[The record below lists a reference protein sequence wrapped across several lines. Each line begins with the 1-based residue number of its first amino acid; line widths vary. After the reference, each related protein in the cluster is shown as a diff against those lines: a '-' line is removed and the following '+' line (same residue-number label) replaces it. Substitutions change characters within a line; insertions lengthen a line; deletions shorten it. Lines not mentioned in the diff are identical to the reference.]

1 MLVDNPEYHQLIF
14 VGSAQRV
21 DAFTHSGAFVR
32 RTVRKKGK
40 QVVVV
45 GFQQQEY
52 DANTNMPDNVVELAE
67 AIEFHRDFALYQ
79 EMDLYAIKGRVVSNL
94 EAKKIL
100 QDVEWVIAGQK
111 IDAKAVHVKHAKG
124 AHIKKGCKGWKY
136 GGDDD

>member
-32 RTVRKKGK
+32 RTVKKKGK

-52 DANTNMPDNVVELAE
+52 DAPTYMPDNVVELAE

-79 EMDLYAIKGRVVSNL
+79 EMDLYEIRGRSVSNL
-94 EAKKIL
+94 DAKKIL
-100 QDVEWVIAGQK
+100 QDVEWVITGQK
-111 IDAKAVHVKHAKG
+111 TDAKVAKAKG
-124 AHIKKGCKGWKY
+124 AQATHQNKGCKGWKY